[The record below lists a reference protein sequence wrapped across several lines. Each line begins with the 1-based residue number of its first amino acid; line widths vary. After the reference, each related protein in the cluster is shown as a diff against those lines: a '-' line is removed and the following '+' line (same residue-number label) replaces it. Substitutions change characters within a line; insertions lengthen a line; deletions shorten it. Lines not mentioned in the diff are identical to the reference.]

1 MLVNKKHPALRHGG
15 YSTTTILPT
24 ESVVEFEKLHKDL
37 ISELVPNG
45 ALADDI
51 VATITRIVWR
61 KRNLPTFR
69 IVEVARFKY
78 EVVMR
83 REFARMLPEQTPPR
97 EFQGGDY
104 SEADAEKLNAIYDVA
119 RKELGEDAYKLARVD
134 EIATIN
140 GLMNDLEGKN
150 D

>member
-1 MLVNKKHPALRHGG
+1 M
-15 YSTTTILPT
+15 
-24 ESVVEFEKLHKDL
+24 
-37 ISELVPNG
+37 
-45 ALADDI
+45 
-51 VATITRIVWR
+51 VWR

-69 IVEVARFKY
+69 IVEDARFKY